1 MKLFFEE
8 LVCWS
13 CYKIV
18 NCYNFVSRNVVMQ
31 GNEGVANKYKYLL
44 SSWKC
49 EWCLNQWML
58 HEETLFWG
66 IDSTCCMAS
75 HLTVFHAWNSRL
87 HLLVTPVQLTRPGI
101 GQTCPAQ
108 WVTLHNNLGLPL
120 CLGRFTSL
128 IVQAPI
134 GRRYFRCSVF
144 TCVCTCW
151 VNIVITHN
159 VVTPSLLSQL
169 AYIVCFEHAILP
181 HLAKCCVLRLIPM
194 PHLTISLLLG
204 WCAES
209 PHYTHAHLILNLE

>member
-1 MKLFFEE
+1 MKRRYFEE
-8 LVCWS
+8 LILPVVWPATWLYFMHEIADSISWS
-13 CYKIV
+13 PQC
-18 NCYNFVSRNVVMQ
+18 SWQ
-31 GNEGVANKYKYLL
+31 G
-44 SSWKC
+44 
-49 EWCLNQWML
+49 
-58 HEETLFWG
+58 
-66 IDSTCCMAS
+66 
-75 HLTVFHAWNSRL
+75 
-87 HLLVTPVQLTRPGI
+87 LVLAK
-101 GQTCPAQ
+101 TCPAQ

-144 TCVCTCW
+144 ACVCTCW